1 MNFRLDTFNVNDIHY
16 DEDGYDEYCE
26 TVVIFKVD
34 NETIFDIHNN
44 GISRWWNISTLDIL
58 QPSVIGV
65 DLEGEV

>member
-1 MNFRLDTFNVNDIHY
+1 MNFRLDTFDVNDVVHD
-16 DEDGYDEYCE
+16 DEDYDE